1 MWRSIDMQLGAVC
14 DSWFEVDFEAM
25 ARHAV
30 DRSCGQLV
38 DISVAQFPTDGFIH
52 YIAHSSRQIR
62 RLQIV
67 SCHALSEDVLKET
80 ASKFPMLEELKVQST
95 QFSVAAVEAI
105 GRCCPQLKTFK
116 CNVFGY
122 VPLQA
127 QDDDL
132 ADMIAKTMPQLCHLQ
147 LLKTKITNTGL
158 KVILDGCPCL
168 ETLDLRGCYLV
179 NPKVDNIVEDC
190 SARFMKVRFPAEPI
204 ELGEYQ
210 GAEPGDNWYS
220 DGSFDDHSLDSSGHF
235 DPSDFDDPFYDD
247 DGVDYDDLFSNWDD
261 EEEYPLGDEEQE
273 DILGMEEEEKEEAG
287 AEQDDLFGNVED
299 EEEDPV
305 GEEEQEAILGIEE
318 VEEKEEEAV
327 AEQEIEEEDGFEI
340 DEEENLNDG
349 GDD

>member
-1 MWRSIDMQLGAVC
+1 MESDAAKCLSSDQSRNWLELPPEVTAVILKKVGAVDILINAHRVCTAWRSICKDPSMWRSIDMQLGAVC

-38 DISVAQFPTDGFIH
+38 DISVAQFATDGFIH
-52 YIAHSSRQIR
+52 YIAQSSRQIR

-95 QFSVAAVEAI
+95 QFSVAAVEAV

-122 VPLQA
+122 
-127 QDDDL
+127 
-132 ADMIAKTMPQLCHLQ
+132 
-147 LLKTKITNTGL
+147 
-158 KVILDGCPCL
+158 
-168 ETLDLRGCYLV
+168 
-179 NPKVDNIVEDC
+179 
-190 SARFMKVRFPAEPI
+190 
-204 ELGEYQ
+204 
-210 GAEPGDNWYS
+210 
-220 DGSFDDHSLDSSGHF
+220 
-235 DPSDFDDPFYDD
+235 
-247 DGVDYDDLFSNWDD
+247 
-261 EEEYPLGDEEQE
+261 
-273 DILGMEEEEKEEAG
+273 
-287 AEQDDLFGNVED
+287 D

-318 VEEKEEEAV
+318 VEEEEAA

-340 DEEENLNDG
+340 DEENLNDG
-349 GDD
+349 GDDYWDQEDD